1 MDERSILEEYLR
13 SRGQKMTK
21 SREAVL
27 RAFLSIEDHVS
38 AEELLDAARHVDP
51 SIGQATVFR
60 TIKLL
65 AEAGLAREA
74 CRDEGARQYEHA
86 FGHSHHDHLICVV
99 CGKVVEFVDE
109 GIERAQDRIFA
120 EHGFRMTAHRLE
132 LLGQCAECAAKA
144 EAEGAVVD
152 DDEAKEGE
160 S

>member
-1 MDERSILEEYLR
+1 MDERSVLEEYLR

-74 CRDEGARQYEHA
+74 CKDEGARHFEHA
-86 FGHSHHDHLICVV
+86 YGHSHHDHMICED
-99 CGKVVEFVDE
+99 CGAVTEFVSPD
-109 GIERAQDRIFA
+109 IERLQA
-120 EHGFRMTAHRLE
+120 EVSSRFGFELLGHRLE
-132 LLGQCAECAAKA
+132 LYGRCAACGAKA
-144 EAEGAVVD
+144 EGRPA
-152 DDEAKEGE
+152 
-160 S
+160 